1 VVRLGL
7 LVNVAVKEDV
17 LRDIDVCQMAVA
29 MILPVEVLFQLIPP
43 NHQLQLRV
51 QVDVI
56 QFMKLENVLMRQNI
70 LVLIISG

>member
-1 VVRLGL
+1 MVRLGL

-17 LRDIDVCQMAVA
+17 LRDIDVYQMAVA

-43 NHQLQLRV
+43 NHQLLPPNHQLQLRV

-56 QFMKLENVLMRQNI
+56 QFMKLENV
-70 LVLIISG
+70 